1 MDSKFYLQKMVMI
14 YAYFRLLLLARK
26 QKDADSKA
34 AEWAPSYQTW
44 SRDKSFRSVVRID
57 VPSSFELPHSSAKL
71 IKPLLGDSCSENIG
85 FVFSSLALEKNKRYA
100 EQGSA
105 AVAVECLLGQSITS
119 MLIALAQ
126 Y

>member
-1 MDSKFYLQKMVMI
+1 MVMI

-44 SRDKSFRSVVRID
+44 SRDKSFKSVVRID

-126 Y
+126 LY